1 MSVKIRLSR
10 QGRKARPFYHIV
22 AADSRSP
29 RDGKFIERL
38 GSINPMTNP
47 ATVELDFERALYW
60 LQNGAQPT
68 DTARTILSKEG
79 VLIKKH
85 LLDGIKKG
93 ALTLEQV
100 ESKFEAWK
108 NAKVS
113 NTLTV
118 KEQEAKK
125 AEEAKKAKLDAE
137 TKVKEARAAAI
148 AKKLAEAQAPAAAAE
163 GEATESAEAQA
174 E

>member
-47 ATVELDFERALYW
+47 ATVELDFDRALYW

-79 VLIKKH
+79 VLMKKH
-85 LLDGIKKG
+85 LLEGITKG

-100 ESKFEAWK
+100 EVKFEAWK
-108 NAKVS
+108 NEKTA
-113 NTLTV
+113 NTLTD
-118 KEQEAKK
+118 KEKEVKK
-125 AEEAKKAKLDAE
+125 AEEAKKAKFEAE

-148 AKKLAEAQAPAAAAE
+148 AKKLAAASAPAAVE
-163 GEATESAEAQA
+163 GEASEAAEAQA